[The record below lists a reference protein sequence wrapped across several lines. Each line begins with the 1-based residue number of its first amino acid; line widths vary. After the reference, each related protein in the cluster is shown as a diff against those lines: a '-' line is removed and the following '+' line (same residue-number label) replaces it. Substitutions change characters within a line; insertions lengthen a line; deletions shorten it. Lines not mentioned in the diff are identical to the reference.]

1 MHLRLLPPIEDPRTP
16 ARPAAAPNRAE
27 RPYLRLVRPDG
38 QWIEPVPA
46 GAEYPLDALLGIDEA
61 VPGGWLGP
69 EDEQACGS
77 QGGSGRPRAPAG
89 AHPSLG
95 GGAFLTQDIARHRT
109 F

>member
-69 EDEQACGS
+69 EDEQPLASRPAAPKAAAGVR
-77 QGGSGRPRAPAG
+77 GRLRERIRRWVG
-89 AHPSLG
+89 ALS
-95 GGAFLTQDIARHRT
+95 
-109 F
+109 